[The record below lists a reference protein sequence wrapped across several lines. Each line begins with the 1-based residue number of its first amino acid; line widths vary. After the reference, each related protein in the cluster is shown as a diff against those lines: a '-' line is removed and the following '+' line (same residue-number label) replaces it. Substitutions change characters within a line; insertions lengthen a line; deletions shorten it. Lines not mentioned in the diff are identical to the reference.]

1 MRALVELSLQAAV
14 QLFFMFIQS
23 GLTALQPGE
32 AGPLP
37 ACPGQPVSFPIQ
49 DLHPAGTILYQAR
62 PESYTWQQ
70 IFSNLMLD
78 NWNDCSIIGVSNSS
92 ILPGGRHDHRSL

>member
-1 MRALVELSLQAAV
+1 MVELDSLHLFYNFQAGASCTVRRLRMRALVELSLQAAV

-62 PESYTWQQ
+62 PESHTWQQ
-70 IFSNLMLD
+70 IF
-78 NWNDCSIIGVSNSS
+78 
-92 ILPGGRHDHRSL
+92 